1 MKEPSMSCSYTSLT
15 FIIKNTYN
23 RNNRHRITPLNTK
36 GKVESVH
43 RVGRKKKKK
52 LAENAELNA
61 L

>member
-1 MKEPSMSCSYTSLT
+1 MKQPSMSYFYTSLT
-15 FIIKNTYN
+15 FIKNTYY

-36 GKVESVH
+36 GKAESVH

-52 LAENAELNA
+52 LAQKAELNA